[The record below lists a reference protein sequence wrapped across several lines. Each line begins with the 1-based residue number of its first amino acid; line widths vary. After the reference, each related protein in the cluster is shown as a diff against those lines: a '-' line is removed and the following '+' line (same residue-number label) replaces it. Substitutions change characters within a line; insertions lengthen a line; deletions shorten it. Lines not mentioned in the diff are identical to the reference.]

1 MTADIKLER
10 DTQEYVKA
18 EVTADVSL
26 TMGVD
31 ISISRGG
38 VYVWQP
44 GTWLGSAG
52 TTRTVRTTSLVNF
65 TVANFPKG
73 VYTVHVRLNDTEI
86 PIIEVGR
93 ITIS

>member
-1 MTADIKLER
+1 MTSIQFER

-18 EVTADVSL
+18 EITADVSL

-31 ISISRGG
+31 VSISRGG
-38 VYVWQP
+38 AYSWQA

-52 TTRTVRTTSLVNF
+52 TTRTVRTTAPVTF
-65 TVANFPKG
+65 TVANFPKNS
-73 VYTVHVRLNDTEI
+73 YTVHVRLTDTEI